1 MSDLQTEEAIMPEI
15 TTQDEADE
23 IVREVAALLPFT
35 VELDAV
41 MGYTGALFIDLGR
54 RGGVDDPPDT
64 AGIDLEVEP
73 VVWMFDVEGGRE
85 TIASD
90 LDHSASAE
98 EVARWIAAEAQR
110 FDSPATHSLN

>member
-1 MSDLQTEEAIMPEI
+1 MPGS
-15 TTQDEADE
+15 TSQDEADE
-23 IVREVAALLPFT
+23 IMREIVALLPFA

-54 RGGVDDPPDT
+54 RGSVDDPPDT

-85 TIASD
+85 TIASN
-90 LDHSASAE
+90 LDRFASAE

>member
-1 MSDLQTEEAIMPEI
+1 MPEI
-15 TTQDEADE
+15 TAQDEADE
-23 IVREVAALLPFT
+23 IVREVAALLPFA
-35 VELDAV
+35 VELDAI

-90 LDHSASAE
+90 LDRSASAE

-110 FDSPATHSLN
+110 FDSPAIHSLN